1 MDAKLQDL
9 TDKVLQGEEIN
20 RQEAEWLTQ
29 IDIEELAQ
37 GADRIRQERQQDEF
51 DMCSVIS
58 IKGGRCSE
66 DCKFSSQASC
76 SKATVKS
83 YPLRGTEEILKD
95 AKKRSAQGIR
105 HYCLVASG
113 HHLSER
119 EVDALCETVR
129 VIRKDT
135 ALRPCVSGGLMNKDQ
150 FMRLKEAGV
159 VRIHN
164 NLETSRTHFA
174 KVCGSHTYDDKIAT
188 LKAAKEA
195 GLSLCSGGL
204 FGIGESMADRLDLAF
219 TLREIAPDTVPINL
233 LDPVEGT
240 PMGHNKVLT
249 EEEVRRIIGVFK
261 YILPNQMIR
270 LAAGRDYL
278 EDTGLRCFRSGCNAA
293 ITGDLLTV
301 MGTSVEGDL
310 DAVRALGYRL

>member
-66 DCKFSSQASC
+66 DCKFCSQASC

-301 MGTSVEGDL
+301 MGMSVEGDL

>member
-1 MDAKLQDL
+1 
-9 TDKVLQGEEIN
+9 
-20 RQEAEWLTQ
+20 
-29 IDIEELAQ
+29 
-37 GADRIRQERQQDEF
+37 
-51 DMCSVIS
+51 
-58 IKGGRCSE
+58 
-66 DCKFSSQASC
+66 
-76 SKATVKS
+76 
-83 YPLRGTEEILKD
+83 
-95 AKKRSAQGIR
+95 
-105 HYCLVASG
+105 
-113 HHLSER
+113 
-119 EVDALCETVR
+119 
-129 VIRKDT
+129 
-135 ALRPCVSGGLMNKDQ
+135 MNKDQ

-174 KVCGSHTYDDKIAT
+174 KVCGSHTYDDKCDAESSKRGWII
-188 LKAAKEA
+188 
-195 GLSLCSGGL
+195 LSSGGL
-204 FGIGESMADRLDLAF
+204 FGLESLWRIVRSCLYTARDCTGHRSN
-219 TLREIAPDTVPINL
+219 NL

-278 EDTGLRCFRSGCNAA
+278 EDTGLRCFQSGCNAA